1 GTPTPKGCPNLTAHS
16 FLNPSTISTT
26 PQQFFVVQLK
36 ASSTIVPFS
45 LHIMEPSLF
54 SDFWPQCGQAA
65 SLQLALQENILSFK
79 SKKQATTTKENQLI
93 KKNTI

>member
-1 GTPTPKGCPNLTAHS
+1 MLQESQALSNHPAH
-16 FLNPSTISTT
+16 T
-26 PQQFFVVQLK
+26 FFEDLQHYSPMLSYQLK